1 MDHCASNIYATIILT
16 SLQTVRDPSCEDG
29 MVRLIG
35 GETQLEGQVEI
46 CFDGVWGTI
55 CNDNW
60 GSRDATVVCR
70 QLGTPQGT

>member
-1 MDHCASNIYATIILT
+1 MEHCTSNIYATIIPT
-16 SLQTVRDPSCEDG
+16 SLRTARDPSCEDG

-35 GETQLEGQVEI
+35 GKNQLEGRVEI
-46 CFDGVWGTI
+46 CFDGVWETI

-70 QLGTPQGT
+70 QLGAPQGT